1 MDIFSVPWLIL
12 ALGAFF
18 TGLGKGGLP
27 GAGNLTVALFALV
40 LQTLPG
46 GVALLLGFLLPIL
59 ISADIAA
66 VLIYCR
72 HTEWKFIFRLLPFF
86 LIGILAGWLVF
97 DYFKSRD
104 ELLKTRSVPF
114 YWVYSTTFASMDKK
128 HLQGRQIGS

>member
-1 MDIFSVPWLIL
+1 MADPII
-12 ALGAFF
+12 GAFF

-40 LQTLPG
+40 FQTLPG
-46 GVALLLGFLLPIL
+46 GVALSVGVLLPIL

-66 VLIYCR
+66 VLIYRR

-104 ELLKTRSVPF
+104 ELLKTTIGAF
-114 YWVYSTTFASMDKK
+114 YKHDSTTFFASMDKK
-128 HLQGRQIGS
+128 QRQGR